1 MQTFD
6 FCDLTKGKVVIVI
19 DVMGTLCIDMSSL
32 GLEGEDRYKLNMN
45 MVDFVKFCNET
56 MGTVVAYVQSSNR
69 DEIHMRLDTILNDA
83 IGMEFEQIITSEY
96 LDITKSLKYISSIMG
111 CELSEIL
118 LISDNNSYREIA
130 TKELGITSVGPNIIT
145 VTEADNLPFK

>member
-6 FCDLTKGKVVIVI
+6 FCDLTRGKVVIVI
-19 DVMGTLCIDMSSL
+19 DVMGTLCIDMMSL

-69 DEIHMRLDTILNDA
+69 DEMHMRLDIILNDA

-96 LDITKSLKYISSIMG
+96 LDITKSLEYISSIMG
-111 CELSEIL
+111 CELNEML
-118 LISDNNSYREIA
+118 LISDNNIYREIA
-130 TKELGITSVGPNIIT
+130 AKELGVTAVGPSIIA